1 MTWTLSRIRYSRHPR
16 SRRRPDGESGREA
29 ERRREVIDKVIGSPA
44 EAVSDIG
51 PGSVIG
57 IGGFG
62 VIHGF
67 PVHLIT
73 AVRDRGLSDLVL
85 VCNSLGTQPGHPL
98 TLVEQGQA
106 RKLVVSFSAR
116 AGGVVSSAQAIS
128 PVPLEIE
135 LVPQGILVERLRSAG
150 AGLGPF
156 YSPVGQDT
164 ILAAGKEC
172 REFDGRRHVLEEPL
186 RLDFALIYAHTA
198 DRAGNLAFRGVNQN
212 FGPSFAKA
220 ARVVIAEFDEIVAAG
235 ELAPD
240 DIDLPGIFVDR
251 VVRSPVPRTPRWP
264 ESRPRDERR
273 HYLGRPGLTP
283 RELGARIA
291 ALLPEHSYVNL
302 GVGLPTHVS
311 DHLLDRDI
319 VLHAENGLLGYSARI
334 AVAEADE
341 DIYNAASEPVSLR
354 KGAAA
359 FDTVAAFEMARGGR
373 LDAVVLGAYQ
383 VAGDGSF
390 ANWTT
395 PEMGGG
401 AIGGAMD
408 LVVRPG
414 KLIIAMRH
422 AERSGR
428 PKIVRA
434 CQYPVTGTC
443 CVDLI
448 VTDVAVIERDER
460 GLVLRECAAGF
471 TADDVQELTEP
482 PLVVELWADQ
492 ADPAA
497 AGYRGWR
504 EAFRSGRPA
513 GRTAPCLAR

>member
-1 MTWTLSRIRYSRHPR
+1 
-16 SRRRPDGESGREA
+16 
-29 ERRREVIDKVIGSPA
+29 VQ
-44 EAVSDIG
+44 
-51 PGSVIG
+51 
-57 IGGFG
+57 
-62 VIHGF
+62 
-67 PVHLIT
+67 LIT
-73 AVRDRGLSDLVL
+73 AVRDRALQDLVL

-98 TLVEQGQA
+98 TLVERGQA
-106 RKLVVSFSAR
+106 RKLIVSFSAR
-116 AGGVVSSAQAIS
+116 AGGVVGSARAIS

-164 ILAAGKEC
+164 ILAEGKEC
-172 REFDGRRHVLEEPL
+172 REFGGLRFVLEEPL
-186 RLDFALIYAHTA
+186 RLDYALIYAHTA

-212 FGPSFAKA
+212 FAPSFAKA
-220 ARVVIAEFDEIVAAG
+220 ADVVIAEVDDVVDAG
-235 ELAPD
+235 ELPPD
-240 DIDLPGIFVDR
+240 EVGLPGIFVDR

-264 ESRPRDERR
+264 ESRTGDVRRD
-273 HYLGRPGLTP
+273 YLGRPGLAP
-283 RELGARIA
+283 RELGAKVAR
-291 ALLPEHSYVNL
+291 LLPDHSYVNL
-302 GVGLPTHVS
+302 GVGLPTQVS
-311 DHLLDRDI
+311 DHLRDRDI
-319 VLHAENGLLGYSARI
+319 VLHAENGLLGYAARLTT
-334 AVAEADE
+334 AEADE
-341 DIYNAASEPVSLR
+341 NIYNAASEPVSLR
-354 KGAAA
+354 AGAAT
-359 FDTVAAFEMARGGR
+359 FDTVEAFEMARGGR

-383 VAGDGSF
+383 VGSDGSF

-434 CQYPVTGTC
+434 CEYPVTGTG

-448 VTDVAVIERDER
+448 VTDLAVIERDER

-471 TADDVQELTEP
+471 TAEDVQRLTEP
-482 PLVVELWADQ
+482 PLVVDLWVDATSASPVGYLAWQQ
-492 ADPAA
+492 A
-497 AGYRGWR
+497 
-504 EAFRSGRPA
+504 FQLGRPT

>member
-1 MTWTLSRIRYSRHPR
+1 
-16 SRRRPDGESGREA
+16 
-29 ERRREVIDKVIGSPA
+29 
-44 EAVSDIG
+44 
-51 PGSVIG
+51 
-57 IGGFG
+57 

-67 PVHLIT
+67 PVHVIS
-73 AVRDRGLSDLVL
+73 AVRDRGLTDLVL

-116 AGGVVSSAQAIS
+116 AGGVVGSAQAIS

-164 ILAAGKEC
+164 ILAEGKEC
-172 REFDGRRHVLEEPL
+172 REFGGQRYVLEEPL
-186 RLDFALIYAHTA
+186 RLDYALIYAHTA

-220 ARVVIAEFDEIVAAG
+220 ARVVIAEVDEIVAAG

-240 DIDLPGIFVDR
+240 KIDLPGIFVDR
-251 VVRSPVPRTPRWP
+251 VVRSPTPRTPRWP
-264 ESRPRDERR
+264 ESRARDERR
-273 HYLGRPGLTP
+273 DYHGRPGLTP

-291 ALLPEHSYVNL
+291 ELLPEHSYVNL
-302 GVGLPTHVS
+302 GVGLPTQVS

-319 VLHAENGLLGYSARI
+319 VLHAENGLLGYSARL
-334 AVAEADE
+334 AVTEAD
-341 DIYNAASEPVSLR
+341 DNIYNAASEPVSLR

-383 VAGDGSF
+383 VDGDGSF

-422 AERSGR
+422 AE
-428 PKIVRA
+428 IVRT
-434 CQYPVTGTC
+434 CEYPVTGTD
-443 CVDLI
+443 CVDLV
-448 VTDVAVIERDER
+448 VTDLAVIERDER

-471 TADDVQELTEP
+471 TPDDVQRLTEP
-482 PLVVELWADQ
+482 PLVIELWADQ
-492 ADPAA
+492 GGTSH
-497 AGYRGWR
+497 GYRAWQQ
-504 EAFRSGRPA
+504 AFRLGRPA
-513 GRTAPCLAR
+513 RKAAACLAR

>member
-1 MTWTLSRIRYSRHPR
+1 
-16 SRRRPDGESGREA
+16 
-29 ERRREVIDKVIGSPA
+29 
-44 EAVSDIG
+44 
-51 PGSVIG
+51 
-57 IGGFG
+57 

-67 PVHLIT
+67 PVHVIS
-73 AVRDRGLSDLVL
+73 AVRDRGLTDLVL

-98 TLVEQGQA
+98 TLVERGQA

-116 AGGVVSSAQAIS
+116 AGGVVGSAQAIS

-164 ILAAGKEC
+164 ILAEGKEC
-172 REFDGRRHVLEEPL
+172 REFGGRRHVLEEPL
-186 RLDFALIYAHTA
+186 RLDYALIYAHIA
-198 DRAGNLAFRGVNQN
+198 DRAGNLVFRGVNQN

-220 ARVVIAEFDEIVAAG
+220 ARVVIAEVDEIVAAG

-240 DIDLPGIFVDR
+240 EVDLPGIFVDR
-251 VVRSPVPRTPRWP
+251 VVRSPVPRTPQWR
-264 ESRPRDERR
+264 EPRDEDERR
-273 HYLGRPGLTP
+273 DYHGRPGLTP
-283 RELGARIA
+283 RELGARVA
-291 ALLPEHSYVNL
+291 DLLPEHSYVNL
-302 GVGLPTHVS
+302 GVGLPTQVS

-319 VLHAENGLLGYSARI
+319 VLHAENGLLGYSARL
-334 AVAEADE
+334 AAAEAD
-341 DIYNAASEPVSLR
+341 DNIYNAASEPVSLR

-383 VAGDGSF
+383 VDGDGSF

-408 LVVRPG
+408 LVVQPG

-434 CQYPVTGTC
+434 CAYPVTGTH

-448 VTDVAVIERDER
+448 VTDLAVIERDER
-460 GLVLRECAAGF
+460 GLVLRECATGF
-471 TADDVQELTEP
+471 TPDDVQRLTEP
-482 PLVVELWADQ
+482 TLLVELWTDQ
-492 ADPAA
+492 ADPPA
-497 AGYRGWR
+497 AGYRAWQQ
-504 EAFRSGRPA
+504 AFRLGRPA
-513 GRTAPCLAR
+513 RKAAACLAR

>member
-1 MTWTLSRIRYSRHPR
+1 
-16 SRRRPDGESGREA
+16 
-29 ERRREVIDKVIGSPA
+29 
-44 EAVSDIG
+44 
-51 PGSVIG
+51 
-57 IGGFG
+57 
-62 VIHGF
+62 
-67 PVHLIT
+67 VHLIA
-73 AVRDRGLSDLVL
+73 AVRDLGLADLVV

-98 TLVEQGQA
+98 SLVELGQA

-116 AGGVVSSAQAIS
+116 AGGVIGSAQSIS
-128 PVPLEIE
+128 PVSVEVE

-164 ILAAGKEC
+164 ILADGKEC
-172 REFDGRRHVLEEPL
+172 REFGGQRYVLEEPL
-186 RLDFALIYAHTA
+186 RLDYALIYAHTA

-220 ARVVIAEFDEIVAAG
+220 ARVVIAEVDDIVDAG

-240 DIDLPGIFVDR
+240 EIDLPGIFVDR

-264 ESRPRDERR
+264 AGRARDERR
-273 HYLGRPGLTP
+273 DYLGRPGLAP

-291 ALLPEHSYVNL
+291 ALLPDHSYVNL
-302 GVGLPTHVS
+302 GVGLPTQVS
-311 DHLLDRDI
+311 DHLRDRDI
-319 VLHAENGLLGYSARI
+319 VLHAENGLLGYDARLTL
-334 AVAEADE
+334 ADADE

-354 KGAAA
+354 AGAAT

-383 VAGDGSF
+383 VGGDGSF

-395 PEMGGG
+395 PQMGGG

-408 LVVRPG
+408 LVVQPG

-428 PKIVRA
+428 PKIVRT
-434 CQYPVTGTC
+434 CQYPVTGTG
-443 CVDLI
+443 CVDII
-448 VTDVAVIERDER
+448 VTDLAVIERDER

-471 TADDVQELTEP
+471 TAADVQRLTEP
-482 PLVVELWADQ
+482 PLVIEPWAELGN
-492 ADPAA
+492 AA
-497 AGYRGWR
+497 ATGYLAWQ
-504 EAFRSGRPA
+504 EAFRLGRPA
-513 GRTAPCLAR
+513 RRAATCLAR